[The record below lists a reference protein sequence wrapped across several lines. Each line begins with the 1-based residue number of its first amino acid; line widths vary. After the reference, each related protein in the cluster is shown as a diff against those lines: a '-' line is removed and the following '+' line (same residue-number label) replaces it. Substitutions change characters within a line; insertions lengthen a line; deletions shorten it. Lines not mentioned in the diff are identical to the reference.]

1 LSQSFGASWEK
12 KASFVAVE
20 QYDWGDAGQGGVPV
34 GNVFYINYPSATPTS
49 NQNILAQ
56 RPYDQ
61 VHLPL
66 FLQQLS

>member
-34 GNVFYINYPSATPTS
+34 GNVFYINYPSAMPTS

-61 VHLPL
+61 VHRP
-66 FLQQLS
+66 QLAQPNV